1 MIQLKQNAKITFCA
15 VTSALAA
22 VFMLLSYFPYF
33 TYAAPAVA
41 GLLMIMI
48 VIEVN
53 VKWAFTAY
61 AVSSVLVFLF
71 AEPESRLMYICLF
84 GYYPILKALIERIN
98 RVSVEWILK
107 LAVFNAAVLLI
118 YGVFSFIF
126 DISVDDFSAL
136 GKYGAYIFLAVGN
149 VAFVFYD
156 IAISRMSM
164 LYMARLHD
172 KVKKIFRI

>member
-1 MIQLKQNAKITFCA
+1 M
-15 VTSALAA
+15 
-22 VFMLLSYFPYF
+22 
-33 TYAAPAVA
+33 
-41 GLLMIMI
+41 
-48 VIEVN
+48 
-53 VKWAFTAY
+53 
-61 AVSSVLVFLF
+61 
-71 AEPESRLMYICLF
+71 
-84 GYYPILKALIERIN
+84 
-98 RVSVEWILK
+98 SVEWILK

-118 YGVFSFIF
+118 YGVFSFLF